1 MRQQSLFD
9 ARRAPAAAPA
19 RPSHPAELS
28 FDSWS
33 AWVDH
38 CERCAHPAG
47 MARTYE
53 LDDKEW
59 TLGVDF
65 QGALQLAR
73 EGWPEGTRRAE
84 KQTMTL
90 ADKLAPQLVRD
101 EYRFERAPG
110 VCFDMS
116 RVLTGDPDCWIEPYE
131 THVAGPGRPLVL
143 VVNRGALGFIGAD
156 VIDRRGVAVAAL
168 AILLERAGRACEI
181 RMVYRAA
188 KQGQHISESVLL
200 KRAGEPLNLDV
211 LTFALAHPATHRRL
225 AFGSREGRSNDLLQ
239 ALQVHPYGKGYG
251 ASIDMPE
258 SERGD
263 VYVGCMAGGEQW
275 SSVESAT
282 AWLRDTLKQQ
292 GAIA

>member
-9 ARRAPAAAPA
+9 QPRPARMAPA
-19 RPSHPAELS
+19 RPSFPASLS

-33 AWVDH
+33 SWVDH
-38 CERCAHPAG
+38 CERCVHPKGAARAVDGGPSWAG
-47 MARTYE
+47 
-53 LDDKEW
+53 
-59 TLGVDF
+59 GVDF
-65 QGALQLAR
+65 DGALHLAR
-73 EGWPEGTRRAE
+73 DGWPEGTRRAE

-143 VVNRGALGFIGAD
+143 VVSGNASAAVSSETIMRRGATL
-156 VIDRRGVAVAAL
+156 AAF

-181 RMVYRAA
+181 VLSMCARGDSLTAVDLVTLKHA
-188 KQGQHISESVLL
+188 GQ
-200 KRAGEPLNLDV
+200 PLNVDV
-211 LTFALAHPATHRRL
+211 ATFALGHPATLRRL
-225 AFGSREGRSNDLLQ
+225 SFASLEGRTEAICRD
-239 ALQVHPYGKGYG
+239 VGVKPYAGGYG
-251 ASIDMPE
+251 HPADAPADN
-258 SERGD
+258 RGD
-263 VYVGCMAGGEQW
+263 VYVGVHGDWA
-275 SSVESAT
+275 SPESAE
-282 AWLRDTLKQQ
+282 AWLRATLKQQ